1 MAEQYRLFF
10 SWQNDRKDTKKV
22 IFAALRKVEEA
33 LKKEGLELFIDQ
45 DTRERVGKRNI
56 DAEVLEKIRKCD
68 IFVADLTPIITYN
81 PPADSHD
88 LPKLMPNSNVMYEYG
103 YALHAK
109 GENRMIVLASLNKED
124 NEHIEFMP
132 FDVNHDTITLF
143 SDEKS
148 LGGLYGWI
156 RKIIEDVDK
165 ERAAVVP
172 QYACLLHFLTEDPLY
187 ADEITIH
194 PKFRRTYYTVETH
207 HSHYHDD
214 SEPVSIAEAF
224 VDPFKMQRALIDQF
238 RVPAQVQRITAK
250 VTHKTTNYSYV
261 PVSLVFTNQGTEA
274 LDNVK
279 LRIMASDS
287 RVVFDDTNERHS
299 IPMPIPRG
307 INDTAIGD
315 KMISQYAATINPND
329 SVFLSPVYI
338 RAPHDIGTFFLTWS
352 VGTRTFQEE
361 GFLTI
366 HVEPEYD
373 DDWVAN
379 DELAGTERVDDY
391 KVSE

>member
-22 IFAALRKVEEA
+22 IFAALRKVEES

-172 QYACLLHFLTEDPLY
+172 QYACLLHFLTEGPLY

-194 PKFRRTYYTVETH
+194 PKFKRTYYTVETH

-214 SEPVSIAEAF
+214 SEPVSIAEAV

-279 LRIMASDS
+279 LRIMASDT
-287 RVVFDDTNERHS
+287 RVMFDDTNERHS

-329 SVFLSPVYI
+329 SVFLNPVYI
-338 RAPHDIGTFFLTWS
+338 RAPHDIGAFLLTWS
-352 VGTRTFQEE
+352 VGTRTFQDE
-361 GFLTI
+361 GFLTV

-373 DDWVAN
+373 EDWVAN

>member
-132 FDVNHDTITLF
+132 FDINHDTITLF

-156 RKIIEDVDK
+156 RRIIEEVDK

-172 QYACLLHFLTEDPLY
+172 QYACLLHFLTEGPLY

-214 SEPVSIAEAF
+214 SEPVSIAEAV
-224 VDPFKMQRALIDQF
+224 VDPFKMQRTMIDQF

-279 LRIMASDS
+279 LRIMASDT
-287 RVVFDDTNERHS
+287 RVMFDDTNERHS

-352 VGTRTFQEE
+352 VGTRTFQDE